1 MASQGETVRQDSP
14 INCEDTTMSDTN
26 VHMEL
31 VDQRNEE
38 ERWREEAARRLAPV
52 PGQREA
58 LEAGRQ
64 RQQAQENPAR
74 HAGAQPRRQLPQSR
88 VEIHI
93 NAPSRA
99 CMVTDPTRARKR

>member
-1 MASQGETVRQDSP
+1 
-14 INCEDTTMSDTN
+14 MSDTN

-58 LEAGRQ
+58 LEAFRQRQ
-64 RQQAQENPAR
+64 RQQAEKK
-74 HAGAQPRRQLPQSR
+74 GKFKR
-88 VEIHI
+88 VL
-93 NAPSRA
+93 RFL
-99 CMVTDPTRARKR
+99 RGGR

>member
-1 MASQGETVRQDSP
+1 
-14 INCEDTTMSDTN
+14 MSDTH

-58 LEAGRQ
+58 LEAFRQ
-64 RQQAQENPAR
+64 RQQAQKK
-74 HAGAQPRRQLPQSR
+74 GKFKR
-88 VEIHI
+88 VL
-93 NAPSRA
+93 RFL
-99 CMVTDPTRARKR
+99 RGGR

>member
-1 MASQGETVRQDSP
+1 
-14 INCEDTTMSDTN
+14 MSDTN

-58 LEAGRQ
+58 LEAFRQ
-64 RQQAQENPAR
+64 RQQAQKK
-74 HAGAQPRRQLPQSR
+74 GKFKR
-88 VEIHI
+88 VL
-93 NAPSRA
+93 RFL
-99 CMVTDPTRARKR
+99 RGGR